1 MDHKRIDAS
10 PREFVDKGVWIRN
23 HQMRFKRQAG
33 HCSQRTDDHRP
44 HRKIGHEMPVHDVR
58 MDTVRAGALSL
69 QDLIAEMCEIG
80 R

>member
-1 MDHKRIDAS
+1 
-10 PREFVDKGVWIRN
+10 
-23 HQMRFKRQAG
+23 
-33 HCSQRTDDHRP
+33 
-44 HRKIGHEMPVHDVR
+44 MPVHDVR